1 MSYLPVLLG
10 LATAFCWGTS
20 DYLSRRQSESVG
32 HYRTTIYMH
41 VTTLVTLAPL
51 VVLLRPHGGIP
62 LHAAALLC
70 AAGALNFFA
79 FIFLYRAFHRG
90 IVSVVAP
97 IAYTYPAVTTVLAF
111 LLLGTI
117 LTPMR
122 TLALASVI
130 LGVVLLSTR
139 YSELRSHIRGRSVLQ
154 LTPGVGSAGLA
165 AISFGTI
172 YTGVGYVTPAV
183 GFVIPVLFLRGIGLV
198 VGILYAPFA
207 RKSIRP
213 DRASFSVTM
222 IAMGIL
228 EALGFLAFNFG
239 VSLSS
244 DALPIAIALSGMG
257 GAFATSYAIA
267 FLRERLE
274 LNQLL
279 GVVLSLAGVF
289 TLLYFGA

>member
-10 LATAFCWGTS
+10 LSTAFCWGTS

-41 VTTLVTLAPL
+41 VTTLATLAPL
-51 VVLLRPHGGIP
+51 IILLRPQGSIP
-62 LHAAALLC
+62 LYAAALLS

-79 FIFLYRAFHRG
+79 FIFLYRAFHTG
-90 IVSVVAP
+90 VVSVVAP

-111 LLLGTI
+111 LLLGTV

-122 TLALASVI
+122 TVALTSVM
-130 LGVVLLSTR
+130 LGVILLSTR
-139 YSELRSHIRGRSVLQ
+139 YSELKRYLRGRSMLQ
-154 LTPGVGSAGLA
+154 LTPGIGSAGLA
-165 AISFGTI
+165 ALSFGTI

-183 GFVIPVLFLRGIGLV
+183 GFVVPVLFLRGVGLLA
-198 VGILYAPFA
+198 GILFAPFA
-207 RKSIRP
+207 RQSVRP
-213 DRASFSVTM
+213 DRASLSATM
-222 IAMGIL
+222 IIMGIL
-228 EALGFLAFNFG
+228 EALGFLAFNLG

-274 LNQLL
+274 PNQLL
-279 GVVLSLAGVF
+279 GVALSLAGVF
-289 TLLYFGA
+289 ALLYFGA